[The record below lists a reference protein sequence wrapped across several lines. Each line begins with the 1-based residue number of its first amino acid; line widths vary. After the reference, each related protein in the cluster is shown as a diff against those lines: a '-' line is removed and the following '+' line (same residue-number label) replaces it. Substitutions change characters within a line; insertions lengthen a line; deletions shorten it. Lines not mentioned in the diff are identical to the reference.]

1 MRRNSPLIVAAVLL
15 ILCVIFVV
23 TTGQYHIRLET
34 LWRVVSLKIA
44 GHPPGDDLTVPALVL
59 WSVRLPR
66 VLMAVIAGAALSV
79 GGVVFQ
85 GIMKNPL
92 VSPSFLGVTHGAVF
106 GASIAIIFLSRSAFS
121 VETSA
126 FFWAVAAVVLVYVMG
141 NRGINTITTLVIAG
155 VIVSTF
161 FMAAGSFLKYI
172 ADPFEQLPAIVFW
185 TMGGLNNVLWNNV
198 LRALIIVSIG
208 ITGIF
213 IFRGKLNLMALG
225 DEEALSMGL
234 NVKLARIVFM
244 LFGTLIVAAGSSS
257 CGIIMWVD
265 LIVAHIARLIV
276 GPDHGRLIPIA
287 AVVGGLFLLLTD
299 TIVRILPS
307 GEIPISIVTSFIGAP
322 LLGYLLMKQ
331 IMSKKNAAKSLLVI
345 LRDPLCPEEDRLLLS
360 LRVRQG
366 RDAQ

>member
-1 MRRNSPLIVAAVLL
+1 MKSNSAFLTIAILL
-15 ILCVIFVV
+15 VV
-23 TTGQYHIRLET
+23 SVVFALTTGQYRMELAT
-34 LWRVVSLKIA
+34 LGKLTALKLS
-44 GHPPGDDLTVPALVL
+44 GQQPGEELAMPAMVL

-92 VSPSFLGVTHGAVF
+92 VSPSFLGVTHGAIF
-106 GASIAIIFLSRSAFS
+106 GASIAIIFLSKSALS

-126 FFWAVAAVVLVYVMG
+126 FFWAVAAVVLVYAIG

-172 ADPFEQLPAIVFW
+172 ADPYEQLPAIVFW

-198 LRALIIVSIG
+198 IRALVIVSIG
-208 ITGIF
+208 IGVICA
-213 IFRGKLNLMALG
+213 FRGKLNLMALG
-225 DEEALSMGL
+225 DEEALSMGV
-234 NVKLARIVFM
+234 NVKFSRVLFM

-265 LIVAHIARLIV
+265 LIVAHISRMIV
-276 GPDHGRLIPIA
+276 GPDHARLIPFA
-287 AVVGGLFLLLTD
+287 AVLGAVFLLLTD
-299 TIVRILPS
+299 TIVRLVPS

-331 IMSKKNAAKSLLVI
+331 TKQWK
-345 LRDPLCPEEDRLLLS
+345 E
-360 LRVRQG
+360 
-366 RDAQ
+366 